1 MLLVIKLDELCWL
14 KNGSMWI
21 PYYLKLNSPSAS
33 GISWWA
39 QEQLGCQGRGT
50 RTKGR
55 RTGWRLPEVQGTV
68 LIVPRSKRCH
78 TGKRFLFVGQSIQS
92 LQSQSVRHF
101 RIHLGHEIGWGQGDE
116 SESAKIV
123 LKQVKW
129 TFIYAY
135 LWQIMW
141 NHAKKSMEGSKL
153 SDSVF
158 LQWDA
163 RSSVLKT
170 HKKHKK

>member
-1 MLLVIKLDELCWL
+1 MVLCWRNFSLSKFRGVSVLRKKSVFCNFSVPPTQL
-14 KNGSMWI
+14 KHRGAAPM
-21 PYYLKLNSPSAS
+21 PRPLFANSA
-33 GISWWA
+33 
-39 QEQLGCQGRGT
+39 
-50 RTKGR
+50 
-55 RTGWRLPEVQGTV
+55 
-68 LIVPRSKRCH
+68 
-78 TGKRFLFVGQSIQS
+78 
-92 LQSQSVRHF
+92 LQSFSSIFRFRPLSVTIVKWAFMPIYIYDMKSDEGSNWVR
-101 RIHLGHEIGWGQGDE
+101 QGDE

-129 TFIYAY
+129 TFFYAY
-135 LWQIMW
+135 LWQTMW

-170 HKKHKK
+170 PKKHQN

>member
-1 MLLVIKLDELCWL
+1 MKSDE
-14 KNGSMWI
+14 GSNW
-21 PYYLKLNSPSAS
+21 
-33 GISWWA
+33 
-39 QEQLGCQGRGT
+39 
-50 RTKGR
+50 
-55 RTGWRLPEVQGTV
+55 
-68 LIVPRSKRCH
+68 
-78 TGKRFLFVGQSIQS
+78 
-92 LQSQSVRHF
+92 VR
-101 RIHLGHEIGWGQGDE
+101 QGDE

-135 LWQIMW
+135 LWQTMW

-163 RSSVLKT
+163 RSSVLKRPKNT
-170 HKKHKK
+170 KTRETKTQITQFFEKVWPI